1 MQMGRHESCPVKGAK
16 TRIMP
21 PGCGTV
27 NHTTETVAT
36 VNTNLASRRRDR

>member
-16 TRIMP
+16 TRSRRQDVV
-21 PGCGTV
+21 V
-27 NHTTETVAT
+27 NHTTETVAP